1 MLCSLFQHKDWAS
14 AQVQKL
20 GCFYQFLQ
28 QEAVDNI
35 FSGLLTLSKLSS
47 THVEENCNK

>member
-1 MLCSLFQHKDWAS
+1 MLGSLYQQKHWTS
-14 AQVQKL
+14 AQVQNF

-35 FSGLLTLSKLSS
+35 FSGLKKLSS